1 MDIVNL
7 LVQLISGAIGGH
19 VAGMDKHGMGPMLDS
34 ILGGIGGIIL
44 GQVLVAM
51 TGDGATAAPSIA
63 SIATSIIGGGA
74 GGAILTVIAGFIKS
88 RLHTK

>member
-19 VAGMDKHGMGPMLDS
+19 VAGMDKHGMGPVLDS
-34 ILGGIGGIIL
+34 VLGGVGGIIL

-51 TGDGATAAPSIA
+51 TADGAAALSIA

-74 GGAILTVIAGFIKS
+74 GGAILTVVAGFIKS
-88 RLHTK
+88 RLHAR